1 MSIGD
6 RVKTERAALKMT
18 QGVLCRKAGIKQPS
32 LSAIENG
39 TAQNIRASTLSGL
52 AKALLVSKEWLETGK
67 GNKVDSMGNNAN
79 ISSFTNILKG
89 VPVISMVQAGE
100 WTEAVDPYAVG
111 DSEKVLPCPYEHGEN
126 TFAVTIVGQSMSP
139 EFKEGLVIFIDP
151 NQMPE
156 NKQYCVAKLTD
167 TGEATFK
174 QYIVEDGKAYLK
186 AVNPDWPT
194 PYIPIN
200 GSCHIVGRMI
210 GVYQSY

>member
-1 MSIGD
+1 MKRMHLIA
-6 RVKTERAALKMT
+6 K
-18 QGVLCRKAGIKQPS
+18 RKEMGLGQIDLAKKLG
-32 LSAIENG
+32 LSQSAVSQIENG
-39 TAQNIRASTLSGL
+39 TSEEISG
-52 AKALLVSKEWLETGK
+52 KALIGYTKLFNKSAEWIETGS
-67 GNKVDSMGNNAN
+67 GSNLDIIGSNAN
-79 ISSFTNILKG
+79 ISGFTNELNG
-89 VPVISMVQAGE
+89 VPVISMVQAGD

-111 DSEKVLPCPYEHGEN
+111 DGEKVLPCPYNHGEN

-151 NQMPE
+151 AQMPE

-186 AVNPDWPT
+186 AVNPSWPT

-200 GSCHIVGRMI
+200 GNCHIVGRMI
-210 GVYQSY
+210 GVYQEY